1 MDAISDLK
9 GEAIVGTFYEK
20 ELPKKKKSKRVYS
33 WKSNKEKRRET
44 MLNGNATIAILT
56 VGLIKKT
63 L

>member
-1 MDAISDLK
+1 MLLVILR
-9 GEAIVGTFYEK
+9 EK
-20 ELPKKKKSKRVYS
+20 QLLEHFTKKNCQKKKKSKRVYS

>member
-1 MDAISDLK
+1 MLLVILR
-9 GEAIVGTFYEK
+9 EK
-20 ELPKKKKSKRVYS
+20 QLLEHFTKKNCKKKKKKSKRVYS